1 MTSFHT
7 SSYVRFWLQT
17 DIQSLEIE
25 VRLSPRSG
33 HSEARAGLPLLT
45 QPGPRVIRIIR
56 TQKARTASSLGGKVG
71 APSSL
76 RQTCLG
82 EAVQEMVS
90 VWLFTV
96 WNLGLE
102 ACQGKI
108 GIDRKNLLRMALGL
122 FVFPQLRVARR

>member
-1 MTSFHT
+1 MQ
-7 SSYVRFWLQT
+7 RP
-17 DIQSLEIE
+17 EIE
-25 VRLSPRSG
+25 VRSSPSFG
-33 HSEARAGLPLLT
+33 HSGQGWKGLKWT
-45 QPGPRVIRIIR
+45 QLGPRVIGIIR
-56 TQKARTASSLGGKVG
+56 TQKARTASSFGGKDV

-96 WNLGLE
+96 WNLGFE

-122 FVFPQLRVARR
+122 FVFA